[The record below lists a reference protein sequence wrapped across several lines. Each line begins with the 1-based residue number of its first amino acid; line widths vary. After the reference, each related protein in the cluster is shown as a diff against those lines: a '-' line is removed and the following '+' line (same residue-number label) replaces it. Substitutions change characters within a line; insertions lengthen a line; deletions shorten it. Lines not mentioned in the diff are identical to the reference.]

1 MRSRYTAFVLR
12 DEPYLLATWA
22 PEERPAALD
31 LDEDVRWLRLDV
43 LDRVGGGPF
52 DDTGTVEFEARYR
65 QGGERG
71 VQHERS
77 WFERRAGVWTY
88 VGPVRGGLR

>member
-12 DEPYLLATWA
+12 EEGYLLATWA

-43 LDRVGGGPF
+43 LDRTGGGPF

-65 QGGERG
+65 HGGERG
-71 VQHERS
+71 VQREVSR
-77 WFERRAGVWTY
+77 FERRAGAWVY
-88 VGPVRGGLR
+88 VGPV